1 MGPEMSPF
9 RSRFGRLAASLVLG
23 LGVLL
28 VAVDQADARRVNT
41 GGIGSRGVRTY
52 QAPPATPTAPGTA
65 APIDRTMTPRAQAAQ
80 PGQAGQAQPMAGAQ
94 SPGAGRFG
102 GFGGILGGLAVGG
115 LVGMLLG
122 HGFGGAA
129 GLMGLVLQIG
139 LVVLAVM
146 AFRRVF
152 GRAGLAGRA
161 GPAGHAGRPA
171 YAGPA
176 MSAMDRD
183 ARSEAGGAAAGGP
196 APGLAG
202 SGSSRRPESA
212 ARAAPRDGA
221 PRDEVGLGR
230 SDFDAFER
238 LLGEIQAAHGA
249 EDFAGLRARTTPEV
263 MSYFAEELGE
273 NATRGVRNEV
283 SDVRLLQGDLA
294 EAWREGNTD
303 YATVAMRY
311 SSVDA
316 TRDRA
321 TGRIVEGDA
330 ERPTETVEI
339 WTFARTQR
347 ADWKLSAVQAA
358 A

>member
-1 MGPEMSPF
+1 MGPGPEMSPF
-9 RSRFGRLAASLVLG
+9 RSRFGRLVASLVLG

-28 VAVDQADARRVNT
+28 VAVDQADARRVNS
-41 GGIGSRGVRTY
+41 GGFGSRGERTF

-65 APIDRTMTPRAQAAQ
+65 APIDRTMTPRTQAAQ
-80 PGQAGQAQPMAGAQ
+80 PGQAQPMAGVQ
-94 SPGAGRFG
+94 SPAAGRFG
-102 GFGGILGGLAVGG
+102 GFGGILGGLALGG

-129 GLMGLVLQIG
+129 GLIGLVLQIG

-152 GRAGLAGRA
+152 GRAG
-161 GPAGHAGRPA
+161 PAGRPA

-176 MSAMDRD
+176 MSAM
-183 ARSEAGGAAAGGP
+183 GGEAAGGP
-196 APGLAG
+196 VPGLAG
-202 SGSSRRPESA
+202 SGRPRQPESS
-212 ARAAPRDGA
+212 ARAAPREGA

-294 EAWREGNTD
+294 ESWREGDTD

-330 ERPTETVEI
+330 EKPTETVEI
-339 WTFARTQR
+339 WTFARTNR

>member
-1 MGPEMSPF
+1 MDGETEMSLF
-9 RSRFGRLAASLVLG
+9 RSRLGRVAASLVLG

-28 VAVDQADARRVNT
+28 VAIDQADARRVNS
-41 GGIGSRGVRTY
+41 GGFGSRGVRTF

-65 APIDRTMTPRAQAAQ
+65 APIDRSMTPRTQAAAQ
-80 PGQAGQAQPMAGAQ
+80 PGQAQPMAGVQ
-94 SPGAGRFG
+94 SPGRFG
-102 GFGGILGGLAVGG
+102 GFGSILGGLAVGG

-129 GLMGLVLQIG
+129 GLMGMVLQIG

-146 AFRRVF
+146 AFRRIF
-152 GRAGLAGRA
+152 SRA
-161 GPAGHAGRPA
+161 PRPA
-171 YAGPA
+171 YAGA
-176 MSAMDRD
+176 SMSAMH
-183 ARSEAGGAAAGGP
+183 GGTAGGP

-202 SGSSRRPESA
+202 SGRSGPESA
-212 ARAAPRDGA
+212 ARGA
-221 PRDEVGLGR
+221 PKDGVGLDG
-230 SDFDAFER
+230 SDFNAFER

-294 EAWREGNTD
+294 EAWREGDTD

-321 TGRIVEGDA
+321 TGRVVEGDA
-330 ERPTETVEI
+330 DKPTETVEI
-339 WTFARTQR
+339 WTFARKNR

-358 A
+358 T

>member
-1 MGPEMSPF
+1 MDPGPNMKLF
-9 RSRFGRLAASLVLG
+9 RSRLGRLAASLVLG

-28 VAVDQADARRVNT
+28 AAVDDADARRVNS
-41 GGIGSRGVRTY
+41 GGFGSRGVRTF

-65 APIDRTMTPRAQAAQ
+65 APIDRSMTPRTQTAAQ
-80 PGQAGQAQPMAGAQ
+80 PNQTQPMAGVQ
-94 SPGAGRFG
+94 TPSRFG

-115 LVGMLLG
+115 LIGMLLG

-129 GLMGLVLQIG
+129 GLMGMVLQIG

-146 AFRRVF
+146 AFRRIF
-152 GRAGLAGRA
+152 SRTA
-161 GPAGHAGRPA
+161 RPA

-176 MSAMDRD
+176 MSAMN
-183 ARSEAGGAAAGGP
+183 GGTAGGP
-196 APGLAG
+196 VPGLAG
-202 SGSSRRPESA
+202 SGRSA
-212 ARAAPRDGA
+212 PPPPKDG
-221 PRDEVGLGR
+221 VGLDG
-230 SDFDAFER
+230 SDFNAFER

-273 NATRGVRNEV
+273 NATRGVKNEV

-294 EAWREGNTD
+294 EAWREGDTD

-330 ERPTETVEI
+330 DKPTETVEI
-339 WTFARTQR
+339 WTFARRNR

>member
-1 MGPEMSPF
+1 MSPF
-9 RSRFGRLAASLVLG
+9 RSRIGRIAASLVLG

-28 VAVDQADARRVNT
+28 AAVDQADARRVNS

-65 APIDRTMTPRAQAAQ
+65 APIDRSMTPQAQAAQ
-80 PGQAGQAQPMAGAQ
+80 PGQARPAAGVQ
-94 SPGAGRFG
+94 SPAAGRFG
-102 GFGGILGGLAVGG
+102 GFGGILGGLAFGG
-115 LVGMLLG
+115 LLGMLLG

-129 GLMGLVLQIG
+129 GLIGLVLQIG

-146 AFRRVF
+146 AVRRLF
-152 GRAGLAGRA
+152 GR
-161 GPAGHAGRPA
+161 AGRPA
-171 YAGPA
+171 YAGPG
-176 MSAMDRD
+176 MSMMNRGAAGAHAPGPADS
-183 ARSEAGGAAAGGP
+183 ARPAGGAAPRAG
-196 APGLAG
+196 A
-202 SGSSRRPESA
+202 
-212 ARAAPRDGA
+212 
-221 PRDEVGLGR
+221 RDEVGLAGP
-230 SDFDAFER
+230 DFDAFER
-238 LLGEIQAAHGA
+238 LLGEIQARYSA

-283 SDVRLLQGDLA
+283 SAVRLLQGDLA
-294 EAWREGNTD
+294 EAWREGDTD

-330 ERPTETVEI
+330 DRPTETVEI
-339 WTFARTQR
+339 WTFARKNR
-347 ADWKLSAVQAA
+347 AEWKLSAVQAA

>member
-1 MGPEMSPF
+1 MDPGPEMSPF
-9 RSRFGRLAASLVLG
+9 RSRFGKIVASLVLG

-28 VAVDQADARRVNT
+28 VAVDQADARRVNS
-41 GGIGSRGVRTY
+41 GGFGSRGVRTF

-65 APIDRTMTPRAQAAQ
+65 APIDRTMTPRTQAAQ
-80 PGQAGQAQPMAGAQ
+80 PGQAQPMAGVQ
-94 SPGAGRFG
+94 SQAAGRFG
-102 GFGGILGGLAVGG
+102 GFGGILGGLALGG

-146 AFRRVF
+146 AFRRIF
-152 GRAGLAGRA
+152 GRAG
-161 GPAGHAGRPA
+161 RPA
-171 YAGPA
+171 FAGPA
-176 MSAMDRD
+176 MSGMHR
-183 ARSEAGGAAAGGP
+183 EAAGGL
-196 APGLAG
+196 APGLAA
-202 SGSSRRPESA
+202 SGGSRRPDSA
-212 ARAAPRDGA
+212 APQA
-221 PRDEVGLGR
+221 PRDEIGLGP

-238 LLGEIQAAHGA
+238 LLGEIQTAHGA
-249 EDFAGLRARTTPEV
+249 EDFTGLRARTTPEV

-294 EAWREGNTD
+294 ESWREADTD
-303 YATVAMRY
+303 YATVALRY

-316 TRDRA
+316 TRDRV
-321 TGRIVEGDA
+321 TGRIIEGDA
-330 ERPTETVEI
+330 EKPTETLEI
-339 WTFARTQR
+339 WTFARKNR
-347 ADWKLSAVQAA
+347 GDWKLSAVQAA

>member
-1 MGPEMSPF
+1 MDPGPEMSPF
-9 RSRFGRLAASLVLG
+9 RSRFGKIVASLVLG

-28 VAVDQADARRVNT
+28 VAVDQADARRVNS
-41 GGIGSRGVRTY
+41 GGFGSRGVRTF

-65 APIDRTMTPRAQAAQ
+65 APIDRTMTPRTQAAQ
-80 PGQAGQAQPMAGAQ
+80 PGQAQPMAGVQ
-94 SPGAGRFG
+94 SPAAGRFG
-102 GFGGILGGLAVGG
+102 GFGGILGGLALGG

-146 AFRRVF
+146 AFRRIF
-152 GRAGLAGRA
+152 GRAG
-161 GPAGHAGRPA
+161 RPA
-171 YAGPA
+171 FAGPA
-176 MSAMDRD
+176 MSGMHR
-183 ARSEAGGAAAGGP
+183 EAVGEAAGGL

-202 SGSSRRPESA
+202 SGGSRRPDSA
-212 ARAAPRDGA
+212 ARQA

-230 SDFDAFER
+230 PDFDAFER

-294 EAWREGNTD
+294 ESWREADTD
-303 YATVAMRY
+303 YATVALRY

-339 WTFARTQR
+339 WTFARKNR
-347 ADWKLSAVQAA
+347 GDWKLSAVQAA

>member
-1 MGPEMSPF
+1 MDPGSKMNPF
-9 RSRFGRLAASLVLG
+9 RSRLARLAASLFLG

-28 VAVDQADARRVNT
+28 AAVDDADARRVNS
-41 GGIGSRGVRTY
+41 GGFGSRGVRTF

-65 APIDRTMTPRAQAAQ
+65 APIDRSMTPRTQTAAQ
-80 PGQAGQAQPMAGAQ
+80 PGQAQPMAGVQ
-94 SPGAGRFG
+94 TPSRFG

-115 LVGMLLG
+115 LIGMLLG

-129 GLMGLVLQIG
+129 GLMGMVLQIG
-139 LVVLAVM
+139 LVILAVM
-146 AFRRVF
+146 AFRRIF
-152 GRAGLAGRA
+152 SRTA
-161 GPAGHAGRPA
+161 RPA
-171 YAGPA
+171 YAGA
-176 MSAMDRD
+176 SAMNRE
-183 ARSEAGGAAAGGP
+183 AAGGAVGGP
-196 APGLAG
+196 APGPSGSGLAG
-202 SGSSRRPESA
+202 SGRSARP
-212 ARAAPRDGA
+212 APKDG
-221 PRDEVGLGR
+221 VGLDG
-230 SDFDAFER
+230 SDFNAFER
-238 LLGEIQAAHGA
+238 LLGEIQAAHAA

-273 NATRGVRNEV
+273 NATRGVKNEV

-294 EAWREGNTD
+294 EAWREGDTD

-330 ERPTETVEI
+330 DKPTETVEI
-339 WTFARTQR
+339 WTFARKNR

>member
-1 MGPEMSPF
+1 MSLF
-9 RSRFGRLAASLVLG
+9 RSRLGRLVASLVLG

-28 VAVDQADARRVNT
+28 VAVDQADARRVNS
-41 GGIGSRGVRTY
+41 GGFGSRGVRTF

-65 APIDRTMTPRAQAAQ
+65 APIDRSMTPRTQTAAQ
-80 PGQAGQAQPMAGAQ
+80 PGPAQLGQTQPGAGVQ
-94 SPGAGRFG
+94 SPGRFG

-146 AFRRVF
+146 AFRRF
-152 GRAGLAGRA
+152 FSRA
-161 GPAGHAGRPA
+161 PRPA
-171 YAGPA
+171 YAGPS
-176 MSAMDRD
+176 MSAM
-183 ARSEAGGAAAGGP
+183 GGEAAGGP
-196 APGLAG
+196 VPGLAG
-202 SGSSRRPESA
+202 SGRPESA
-212 ARAAPRDGA
+212 ARGA
-221 PRDEVGLGR
+221 PKDGVGLDG
-230 SDFDAFER
+230 SDFNAFER
-238 LLGEIQAAHGA
+238 LLGEIQAAHAA

-273 NATRGVRNEV
+273 NATRGVKNEV

-294 EAWREGNTD
+294 ESWREGDTD

-330 ERPTETVEI
+330 DKPTETVEI
-339 WTFARTQR
+339 WTFARQNR

>member
-1 MGPEMSPF
+1 MDGETEMSLF
-9 RSRFGRLAASLVLG
+9 RSRLGRFAASLVLG

-28 VAVDQADARRVNT
+28 VAVDQADARRVNS
-41 GGIGSRGVRTY
+41 GGFGSRGVRTF

-65 APIDRTMTPRAQAAQ
+65 APIDRSMTPRTQAAAQ
-80 PGQAGQAQPMAGAQ
+80 PGPAQSGQAQPGAGVQ
-94 SPGAGRFG
+94 SPSRFG

-122 HGFGGAA
+122 NGFGGAA

-139 LVVLAVM
+139 LIFLAVM
-146 AFRRVF
+146 AFRRIF
-152 GRAGLAGRA
+152 SRAGAT
-161 GPAGHAGRPA
+161 GRPA
-171 YAGPA
+171 YAGAA
-176 MSAMDRD
+176 MSALHR
-183 ARSEAGGAAAGGP
+183 EAAGGP

-202 SGSSRRPESA
+202 SGGPRRPESA
-212 ARAAPRDGA
+212 PRDG
-221 PRDEVGLGR
+221 VGLDGA
-230 SDFDAFER
+230 DFNAFER

-273 NATRGVRNEV
+273 NATRGVKNEV

-294 EAWREGNTD
+294 EAWREGDTD

-330 ERPTETVEI
+330 DKPTETVEI
-339 WTFARTQR
+339 WTFARKSR